1 MCIIVYKPINEK
13 IPTRDRLKT
22 CFNNNDDGAGYMF
35 ADHNNVIIKKG
46 FKTFDDFYKQL
57 KSDVKKYD
65 LKNKALILHFRIGTS
80 GGLDANKTH
89 PFILTNKSKLI
100 NKFNGDAITC
110 NAAVVHNGVLNDYVY
125 GGLSDTQNFIKDF
138 LYDVYYSN
146 LKDNIKNKIIKS
158 ELNTS
163 KLIILNA
170 NGSVNKYGDFIKDA
184 DGVYYSNASYKD
196 RYYYTSKNYCY
207 YDDDFYNDYEIKY
220 DTLKPDETS
229 ETKRDTIDIKYDT
242 YYDYIINN
250 FKRITTPQ
258 FYCDG
263 YIIDGYKDF
272 NYYVDETTGEIYETN
287 DQYKTTSYI
296 GNNYY

>member
-1 MCIIVYKPINEK
+1 MCIIAYKPIKEK

-35 ADHNNVIIKKG
+35 AFNNCVMIRKG

-57 KSDVKKYD
+57 KDDAKRYD
-65 LKNKALILHFRIGTS
+65 LKNKALVLHFRIATS

-89 PFILTNKSKLI
+89 PFVLTNKSKLI
-100 NKFNGDAITC
+100 NKYNGDVIKC
-110 NAAVVHNGVLNDYVY
+110 AAGVVHNGVLNNYVY
-125 GGLSDTQNFIKDF
+125 GGHSDTQNFIKDF

-158 ELNTS
+158 ELNAN
-163 KLIILNA
+163 KLIILDASGN
-170 NGSVNKYGDFIKDA
+170 VKKYGDFIYD
-184 DGVYYSNASYKD
+184 DGVYYSNSSYKE
-196 RYYYTSKNYCY
+196 RYYYTSKNYTSI
-207 YDDDFYNDYEIKY
+207 YDDDFYKNYEINY
-220 DTLKPDETS
+220 DDLKLDEN
-229 ETKRDTIDIKYDT
+229 DTDEIKDDFNYDT
-242 YYDYIINN
+242 YYDYIKDN
-250 FKRITTPQ
+250 FKKITTPQ

-272 NYYVDETTGEIYETN
+272 NYYVDENTGEIYELS
-287 DQYKTTSYI
+287 DHYKTASFI

>member
-110 NAAVVHNGVLNDYVY
+110 NVGVVHNGVLNDYVY

-220 DTLKPDETS
+220 DTLKLDETS

>member
-1 MCIIVYKPINEK
+1 M
-13 IPTRDRLKT
+13 
-22 CFNNNDDGAGYMF
+22 
-35 ADHNNVIIKKG
+35 
-46 FKTFDDFYKQL
+46 
-57 KSDVKKYD
+57 
-65 LKNKALILHFRIGTS
+65 
-80 GGLDANKTH
+80 
-89 PFILTNKSKLI
+89 
-100 NKFNGDAITC
+100 
-110 NAAVVHNGVLNDYVY
+110 HNGVLNDYVY

-146 LKDNIKNKIIKS
+146 LKDNVKNKIIKS

-220 DTLKPDETS
+220 DTLKLDETS
-229 ETKRDTIDIKYDT
+229 ETKRDTIDIDYDT
-242 YYDYIINN
+242 YYDYITNN
-250 FKRITTPQ
+250 IKRITTPQ

-272 NYYVDETTGEIYETN
+272 NYYVDENTGEIYETS
-287 DQYKTTSYI
+287 DHYKTASYI